1 MAPKLDIQYVQ
12 FYTDGSAAKKV
23 APVAPLKTIRL
34 PKIQIK
40 KKIVLHI
47 DPVALCGIL
56 MAGIMLVL
64 MAVGVFQLRAA
75 RQEAKIMSDYVQI
88 LQQENTELYTS
99 LTDGY
104 DIQQVRQTALALGMV
119 PKEQVRHVSIT
130 VPEAP
135 VAEEP
140 GSWEQFYIFLT
151 GLFA

>member
-1 MAPKLDIQYVQ
+1 MAPKLDIQYIQ

-40 KKIVLHI
+40 KKLVLHI

-56 MAGIMLVL
+56 MAGIMFVL
-64 MAVGVFQLRAA
+64 MTVGVFQLRAA
-75 RQEAKIMSDYVQI
+75 RQEAKIMSDYVQT
-88 LQQENTELYTS
+88 LQQENVELYTTLS
-99 LTDGY
+99 DGY

-119 PKEQVRHVSIT
+119 PKEQVRHVSIDL
-130 VPEAP
+130 PEMP
-135 VAEEP
+135 VEEES